1 MLVKQRS
8 NVAKRDMGTSGPYT
22 PSPKWSGTKT
32 DVTNALGDGAPQGQ
46 DAQDILGNFAQQL
59 AGNADDGFGKL
70 RSDFGHLD
78 LEQATEKLDALL
90 ENLPPRPASFAG
102 LRVGGSSRRSGGGG
116 SGGNS
121 GVVAGAV
128 SRSRRSG
135 GSRGG
140 IGGGRRTSSGA
151 IVRPT
156 AQRLAE
162 FISQVPKVGLKQAL
176 ANAGLADV
184 ERLQPDEIALAVADL
199 LVKDASQLIMTELRD
214 AVATVVEELCD
225 DAKSLEQT
233 EQNLT
238 ECAGKLESV
247 VQSLFE
253 CYIMERFKTFFCEH
267 EAARFGY
274 EAADNILKEAREF
287 IATEMDIQREDKH
300 DLTGVDWNG
309 AEGAKIVDAILER
322 TIAVYAS

>member
-1 MLVKQRS
+1 VPVKRRS
-8 NVAKRDMGTSGPYT
+8 NLAKRDMGTSGPYT

-32 DVTNALGDGAPQGQ
+32 DVTNALGDGVPQGQ
-46 DAQDILGNFAQQL
+46 EAQNILGNFALDL
-59 AGNADDGFGKL
+59 AGDAVDGFGNL
-70 RSDFGHLD
+70 RSDFGHID
-78 LEQATEKLDALL
+78 PDEATEKLDALL
-90 ENLPPRPASFAG
+90 HKLPPRPASFSD
-102 LRVGGSSRRSGGGG
+102 LRVGGGAGRGGGGGSSGGGG
-116 SGGNS
+116 
-121 GVVAGAV
+121 AGAG
-128 SRSRRSG
+128 SGARRSG

-140 IGGGRRTSSGA
+140 ARVGRRTSGGA
-151 IVRPT
+151 IVRPA

-176 ANAGLADV
+176 TNAGLADV
-184 ERLQPDEIALAVADL
+184 EKLKPDEIALAVADV
-199 LVKDASQLIMTELRD
+199 LVTDASQLIMTELRD
-214 AVATVVEELCD
+214 AVATVVEELCE
-225 DAKSLEQT
+225 DAKSLEQAEQKIT
-233 EQNLT
+233 ES
-238 ECAGKLESV
+238 AGKLESV

-267 EAARFGY
+267 EALRYGY